1 MSNLTQKELT
11 KWVEAVLE
19 DKVDGKEIDS
29 ELSKELEE
37 LGKRKV
43 TLEEATVIASVI
55 NEYTNKEMLAVFNSV
70 WNSIDLLQVLLKD
83 ELGITDEQAEKAKEK
98 VKKKQKEFLEKKRKE
113 QEQKQKE
120 ESKKQSGNSEKVVE
134 MKPKND

>member
-113 QEQKQKE
+113 QKQKE